1 MPPPTAAIISQ
12 PLCRK
17 NAACGLW
24 SIVGIVSTFSA
35 LMKIL
40 FLAGLIKS
48 FQTAKHTPFMKIITP
63 GFGCF

>member
-1 MPPPTAAIISQ
+1 
-12 PLCRK
+12 
-17 NAACGLW
+17 
-24 SIVGIVSTFSA
+24 
-35 LMKIL
+35 MKIL